1 MSKETE
7 SNTFPPEQVVRGIY
21 EVIVVGA
28 GHAGCEAALASA
40 RMGRKTLLLTMN
52 LDSVALMPCNP
63 SMGGPAKGHL
73 IKEIDAL
80 GGEVGR
86 NTDRTFIQIR
96 LLNTSKGPAV
106 QALRAQCDKQ
116 AYRLAMKFALEGQP
130 NLELKQATIARLL
143 SHIGDD
149 GRPVVTGV
157 VTNNGWQ
164 YEAGAIILTT
174 GTFING
180 RLVVGEKT
188 QPGGRAGEGPALG
201 ISDSLRA
208 LGLEVRRFKT
218 GTPPRIDARTIDF
231 SKTEPQPG
239 NRIPLYFSGTF
250 INGRLVVGEKT
261 QPGGRAGEG
270 PALGISDSLR
280 ALGLEV
286 RRFKTGTPPRIDA
299 RTIDF
304 SKTEPQ
310 PGNRIPLYFSQD
322 VSARQDVQ
330 LPGGRPN
337 PIYPITDEDLN
348 GWRPQLP
355 CYLIH
360 TTERTHQII
369 RDNLHRSPL
378 YTGII
383 EGIGPRYCPSIED
396 KIVRF
401 ADKNRHQIFLEPEGW
416 RTGEVYVQG
425 MNTSLPEDVQLAMLR
440 SIPALEHVEMMR
452 VGYAVEYDYVP
463 PEQLYPTL
471 QTKPVSGLFL
481 AGQINGTS
489 GYEEAAAQGI
499 MAGINAALHVH
510 DEEPFVLGR
519 HEAYI
524 GVLIDDLVTRPMSE
538 PYRLHTSRA
547 EYRLLLR
554 PESADLRLSD
564 YAYKFGLIDDTR
576 YAQVINKRDSIRRTL
591 AQLDILVF
599 TSSRT
604 TEAYAQE
611 IGFAP
616 LGQMLTARELLR
628 RPTVTYHQV
637 ARLAEQV
644 EPALPPLTE
653 SVAEEV
659 ELQVKYES
667 YVRKQEQTVHRTR
680 RMEEHLIP
688 QTIDYNAV
696 QHLRTQARQ
705 KLMRTLPRTIGQASR
720 VEGVTPA
727 DIAILMVY
735 LEKQRLVQIN
745 T

>member
-1 MSKETE
+1 MSNE
-7 SNTFPPEQVVRGIY
+7 SGDNVLPPAQVLRGVY

-28 GHAGCEAALASA
+28 GHAGCEAALSCA

-86 NTDRTFIQIR
+86 NTDRTFIQVR

-116 AYRLAMKFALEGQP
+116 AYRLAMKYVLEGQP

-143 SHIGDD
+143 SETEDD
-149 GRPVVTGV
+149 GRTKVTGV
-157 VTNNGWQ
+157 VTNNGWL
-164 YEAGAIILTT
+164 YEARAIILTT

-201 ISDSLRA
+201 ISDSLLA

-231 SKTEPQPG
+231 SKTVPQPG
-239 NRIPLYFSGTF
+239 SREPLF
-250 INGRLVVGEKT
+250 
-261 QPGGRAGEG
+261 
-270 PALGISDSLR
+270 
-280 ALGLEV
+280 
-286 RRFKTGTPPRIDA
+286 
-299 RTIDF
+299 
-304 SKTEPQ
+304 
-310 PGNRIPLYFSQD
+310 FSQD
-322 VSARQDVQ
+322 TSAREDVQ

-337 PIYPITDEDLN
+337 PMYPINEEDLH

-355 CYLIH
+355 CYLVH
-360 TTERTHQII
+360 TTEQTHKII

-463 PEQLYPTL
+463 PEQLSPTL
-471 QTKPVSGLFL
+471 QTKAVRGFFL

-499 MAGINAALHVH
+499 IAGINAALHVR
-510 DEEPFVLGR
+510 DEAPFVLGR

-524 GVLIDDLVTRPMSE
+524 GVMIDDLVTRPMSE

-554 PESADLRLSD
+554 PESADLRLND
-564 YAYKFGLIDDTR
+564 YAYKYGLIDEAR
-576 YAQVINKRDSIRRTL
+576 YAQVIRKRESIQRAL
-591 AQLDILVF
+591 AQLDTVVF
-599 TSSRT
+599 TSSRS
-604 TEAYAQE
+604 TESLVQE
-611 IGFAP
+611 IGLDP
-616 LGQMLTARELLR
+616 LGQMLSARELLR
-628 RPTVTYHQV
+628 RPSVTYQQV
-637 ARLAEQV
+637 TQLAQGVLHAKINTTECNGNDDGDRH
-644 EPALPPLTE
+644 ENDDTHACDSDRTLPVLTA
-653 SVAEEV
+653 SIAEEV

-667 YVRKQEQTVHRTR
+667 YVRKQEQIVHRTR
-680 RMEEHLIP
+680 RMEEHHIP
-688 QTIDYNAV
+688 ETIDYTAV

-705 KLMRTLPRTIGQASR
+705 KLIRTRPRTIGQASR

-727 DIAILMVY
+727 DIAMLMIY
-735 LEKQRLVQIN
+735 LEKQHLSKML

>member
-1 MSKETE
+1 MNTGVKRTE
-7 SNTFPPEQVVRGIY
+7 VSPEQLVRGVY
-21 EVIVVGA
+21 DVIVVGA
-28 GHAGCEAALASA
+28 GHAGCESALASA

-80 GGEVGR
+80 GGEIGR

-96 LLNTSKGPAV
+96 MLNTSKGPAV

-116 AYRLAMKFALEGQP
+116 AYRLAMKFVLESQP
-130 NLELKQATIARLL
+130 NLELKQGTITRLL
-143 SHIGDD
+143 SHTRED
-149 GRPVVTGV
+149 GRHVITGV
-157 VTNNGWQ
+157 VTNNGWR
-164 YEAGAIILTT
+164 YEAKAVILTT

-201 ISDSLRA
+201 ISDALRA

-218 GTPPRIDARTIDF
+218 GTPPRIDARSIDF

-239 NRIPLYFSGTF
+239 SRVPLYFSKDVT
-250 INGRLVVGEKT
+250 
-261 QPGGRAGEG
+261 
-270 PALGISDSLR
+270 
-280 ALGLEV
+280 
-286 RRFKTGTPPRIDA
+286 A
-299 RTIDF
+299 R
-304 SKTEPQ
+304 E
-310 PGNRIPLYFSQD
+310 
-322 VSARQDVQ
+322 DVQ

-337 PIYPITDEDLN
+337 PIYPITDEDLH

-355 CYLIH
+355 CYLVR
-360 TTERTHQII
+360 TTGRTHQII

-401 ADKNRHQIFLEPEGW
+401 ADKASHQIFLEPEGW

-425 MNTSLPEDVQLAMLR
+425 MNTSLPEDVQLEMLR
-440 SIPALEHVEMMR
+440 SIPALEKAEIMR

-463 PEQLYPTL
+463 PVQLLPTL
-471 QTKPVSGLFL
+471 ETKPVAGLFL

-499 MAGINAALHVH
+499 MAGINGALYARGE
-510 DEEPFVLGR
+510 DGFVLGR

-547 EYRLLLR
+547 EHRLLLR
-554 PESADLRLSD
+554 PDSADLRLSD
-564 YAYKFGLIDDTR
+564 SAYRLGLIDEER
-576 YAQVINKRDSIRRTL
+576 YAQVVEKRTTIQSTL
-591 AQLDILVF
+591 SQLDMLTF
-599 TSSRT
+599 TSSRLV
-604 TEAYAQE
+604 EACAQE
-611 IGFAP
+611 AGIAP
-616 LGQMLTARELLR
+616 LGQMLSAREILR
-628 RPTVTYHQV
+628 RPEVRYFQV
-637 ARLAEQV
+637 AQLSQSVNSQRGEQYAHV
-644 EPALPPLTE
+644 ESLPILSTE
-653 SVAEEV
+653 TAEEI

-667 YVRKQEQTVHRTR
+667 YVRKQEQLVRRTLKL
-680 RMEEHLIP
+680 EEMRIP
-688 QTIDYNAV
+688 ERLNYQEIP
-696 QHLRTQARQ
+696 HLRTEARQ
-705 KLMRTLPRTIGQASR
+705 KLIRTMPRTVGQAAR

-727 DIAILMVY
+727 DIAILMIY
-735 LEKQRLVQIN
+735 LEKQRATRAIS
-745 T
+745 

>member
-1 MSKETE
+1 MSNETE
-7 SNTFPPEQVVRGIY
+7 HRAPPAEQIVRGTY

-28 GHAGCEAALASA
+28 GHAGCEAALACA

-73 IKEIDAL
+73 LKEIDAL
-80 GGEVGR
+80 GGEAGR

-130 NLELKQATIARLL
+130 NLDLKQATITRLL
-143 SHIGDD
+143 SHIEDD
-149 GRPVVTGV
+149 GRPVITGV

-164 YEAGAIILTT
+164 YEARAIILTT

-201 ISDSLRA
+201 ISESLRA

-239 NRIPLYFSGTF
+239 S
-250 INGRLVVGEKT
+250 
-261 QPGGRAGEG
+261 
-270 PALGISDSLR
+270 
-280 ALGLEV
+280 
-286 RRFKTGTPPRIDA
+286 
-299 RTIDF
+299 
-304 SKTEPQ
+304 
-310 PGNRIPLYFSQD
+310 RIPLYFSQD
-322 VSARQDVQ
+322 MSARQDVQ
-330 LPGGRPN
+330 LPGTRPN
-337 PIYPITDEDLN
+337 AIYPVTDEDLH

-355 CYLIH
+355 CYLVH
-360 TTERTHQII
+360 TNERTHGVI

-401 ADKNRHQIFLEPEGW
+401 ADKERHQIFLEPEGW

-463 PEQLYPTL
+463 PEQLFPTL
-471 QTKPVSGLFL
+471 ATKAVSGLFL

-499 MAGINAALHVH
+499 MAGINAALHVR
-510 DEEPFVLGR
+510 DEGSFVLGR

-554 PESADLRLSD
+554 PESADLRLSE
-564 YAYKFGLIDDTR
+564 YGYKFGLIEEAR
-576 YAQVINKRDSIRRTL
+576 YAEVVHKRESIQHAL
-591 AQLDILVF
+591 AQLDTLMF
-599 TSSRT
+599 TSART

-611 IGFAP
+611 IGLAP
-616 LGQMLTARELLR
+616 LGQMLSAHELLR
-628 RPTVTYHQV
+628 RPDVTYRQV
-637 ARLAEQV
+637 ARLAEFV
-644 EPALPPLTE
+644 AGRPLASLPALAEPA
-653 SVAEEV
+653 AEEV
-659 ELQVKYES
+659 ELLVKYES
-667 YVRKQEQTVHRTR
+667 YIRKQEQIVSRSR

-688 QTIDYNAV
+688 EAIDYTIV
-696 QHLRTQARQ
+696 PHLRTQARQ
-705 KLMRTLPRTIGQASR
+705 KLTRTRPRTIGQASR

-735 LEKQRLVQIN
+735 LEKHRLAQIH

>member
-1 MSKETE
+1 MSNEAMNKAL
-7 SNTFPPEQVVRGIY
+7 PPDQIVRGVY
-21 EVIVVGA
+21 DVIVVGA

-86 NTDRTFIQIR
+86 NTDRTFIQVR
-96 LLNTSKGPAV
+96 MLNTSKGPAV

-116 AYRLAMKFALEGQP
+116 AYRLAMKFVLESQP
-130 NLELKQATIARLL
+130 GLELKQGTITQLL
-143 SHIGDD
+143 SHVRDD
-149 GRPVVTGV
+149 GRHVVTGV
-157 VTNNGWQ
+157 VTNNGWH
-164 YEAGAIILTT
+164 YEAGAVILTT

-231 SKTEPQPG
+231 SQTEPQPG
-239 NRIPLYFSGTF
+239 SRVPLYFS
-250 INGRLVVGEKT
+250 R
-261 QPGGRAGEG
+261 
-270 PALGISDSLR
+270 
-280 ALGLEV
+280 
-286 RRFKTGTPPRIDA
+286 
-299 RTIDF
+299 
-304 SKTEPQ
+304 
-310 PGNRIPLYFSQD
+310 D
-322 VSARQDVQ
+322 VSAREDVQ

-337 PIYPITDEDLN
+337 PIYPVTYEDLH

-355 CYLIH
+355 CYLVR
-360 TTERTHQII
+360 TTARTHQII

-401 ADKNRHQIFLEPEGW
+401 ADKVSHQIFLEPEGW

-425 MNTSLPEDVQLAMLR
+425 MNTSLPEDVQLQMLR
-440 SIPALEHVEMMR
+440 SIAGLERAEMMR

-463 PEQLYPTL
+463 PHQLLPTL
-471 QTKPVSGLFL
+471 ETKPTAGLFL

-499 MAGINAALHVH
+499 MAGINAALYARG
-510 DEEPFVLGR
+510 EEAFVLGR

-564 YAYKFGLIDDTR
+564 YAYRFGLIDDTR
-576 YAQVINKRDSIRRTL
+576 YEQVVHKRDLIQRTL
-591 AQLDILVF
+591 GQLKTTIF
-599 TSSRT
+599 TSSRLV
-604 TEAYAQE
+604 ENCAQE
-611 IGFAP
+611 SGIAP
-616 LGQMLTARELLR
+616 LGQMLSARDLLR
-628 RPTVTYHQV
+628 RPEVRYEQV
-637 ARLAEQV
+637 AQLAQRV
-644 EPALPPLTE
+644 EAERKVAATSTGVVSALPALSAET
-653 SVAEEV
+653 AEEV
-659 ELQVKYES
+659 ELQVKYEN
-667 YVRKQEQTVHRTR
+667 YVRKQEQMVHRTLR
-680 RMEEHLIP
+680 LEEMRIP
-688 QTIDYNAV
+688 ETLDYQQV
-696 QHLRTQARQ
+696 QHLRTEARQ
-705 KLMRTLPRTIGQASR
+705 KLARTRPRTVGQASR

-727 DIAILMVY
+727 DVAILMIY
-735 LEKQRLVQIN
+735 LEKLRAIKMS

>member
-1 MSKETE
+1 MSNGTE
-7 SNTFPPEQVVRGIY
+7 HQTAPTEQILRGRY

-73 IKEIDAL
+73 LKEIDAL
-80 GGEVGR
+80 GGEAGR

-130 NLELKQATIARLL
+130 NLELKQATITRLL
-143 SHIGDD
+143 NHVGDD
-149 GRPVVTGV
+149 GRTVITGV

-164 YEAGAIILTT
+164 YDAEAIILTT

-180 RLVVGEKT
+180 RLVVGERT

-208 LGLEVRRFKT
+208 MGLEVRRFKT
-218 GTPPRIDARTIDF
+218 GTPPRVDARTIDF
-231 SKTEPQPG
+231 SQTEPQPG
-239 NRIPLYFSGTF
+239 SR
-250 INGRLVVGEKT
+250 V
-261 QPGGRAGEG
+261 
-270 PALGISDSLR
+270 
-280 ALGLEV
+280 
-286 RRFKTGTPPRIDA
+286 
-299 RTIDF
+299 
-304 SKTEPQ
+304 
-310 PGNRIPLYFSQD
+310 PLYFSQD
-322 VSARQDVQ
+322 ETARADVQ
-330 LPGGRPN
+330 LAGGRPN
-337 PIYPITDEDLN
+337 PIYPVTDEDLH

-355 CYLIH
+355 CYLVH
-360 TTERTHQII
+360 TNGDTHRVI

-378 YTGII
+378 YTGVI

-401 ADKNRHQIFLEPEGW
+401 ADKSRHQIFLEPEGW

-425 MNTSLPEDVQLAMLR
+425 MNTSLPEDVQLAMMR
-440 SIPALEHVEMMR
+440 SIPALAHVEMMR

-463 PEQLYPTL
+463 PDQLFSTL
-471 QTKPVSGLFL
+471 ETKPVAGLFL

-499 MAGINAALHVH
+499 MAGINAALRVRG
-510 DEEPFVLGR
+510 EAPFVLGR

-554 PESADLRLSD
+554 PDSADLRLSD
-564 YAYKFGLIDDTR
+564 YAYNYGLIDEAR
-576 YAQVINKRDSIRRTL
+576 YAKVIQKRESIARTL
-591 AQLDILVF
+591 EQLPTVVF
-599 TSSRT
+599 TSSRS
-604 TEAYAQE
+604 TETCAQQ
-611 IGFAP
+611 IGIAP
-616 LGQMLTARELLR
+616 LGQMLSARDLLR
-628 RPTVTYHQV
+628 RPEVSYAQV
-637 ARLAEQV
+637 AQLAQLVANRAELESLPLLP
-644 EPALPPLTE
+644 EPVQQE
-653 SVAEEV
+653 I

-667 YVRKQEQTVHRTR
+667 YVRKQEQIVH
-680 RMEEHLIP
+680 
-688 QTIDYNAV
+688 
-696 QHLRTQARQ
+696 
-705 KLMRTLPRTIGQASR
+705 
-720 VEGVTPA
+720 
-727 DIAILMVY
+727 
-735 LEKQRLVQIN
+735 
-745 T
+745 

>member
-1 MSKETE
+1 MNNE
-7 SNTFPPEQVVRGIY
+7 NTSPQVWGTY
-21 EVIVVGA
+21 EVIIVGA

-40 RMGRKTLLLTMN
+40 RMGRKTLLVTMN
-52 LDSVALMPCNP
+52 LDSIALMPCNP

-80 GGEVGR
+80 GGEIGR

-116 AYRLAMKFALEGQP
+116 AYRLAMKFVLESQP
-130 NLELKQATIARLL
+130 NLEVKQANISRLL
-143 SHIGDD
+143 SYIRAD
-149 GRPVVTGV
+149 GRHEITGI

-164 YEAGAIILTT
+164 YNASTVILTT

-201 ISDSLRA
+201 ISEALRA

-239 NRIPLYFSGTF
+239 SR
-250 INGRLVVGEKT
+250 V
-261 QPGGRAGEG
+261 
-270 PALGISDSLR
+270 
-280 ALGLEV
+280 
-286 RRFKTGTPPRIDA
+286 
-299 RTIDF
+299 
-304 SKTEPQ
+304 
-310 PGNRIPLYFSQD
+310 PLYFSQD
-322 VSARQDVQ
+322 VSAREDVQ
-330 LPGGRPN
+330 LPGNRPHA
-337 PIYPITDEDLN
+337 IYPTTDEDLH

-355 CYLIH
+355 CYLVR

-401 ADKNRHQIFLEPEGW
+401 ADKATHQIFLEPEGW
-416 RTGEVYVQG
+416 RTSEVYVQG

-440 SIPALEHVEMMR
+440 SIPALEHAEMMR

-463 PEQLYPTL
+463 PEQLTTTL
-471 QTKPVSGLFL
+471 ETKPVAGLFL

-489 GYEEAAAQGI
+489 GYEEAAAQGLI
-499 MAGINAALHVH
+499 AGINAALSARH
-510 DEEPFVLGR
+510 EEAFVLGR

-524 GVLIDDLVTRPMSE
+524 GVLIDDLVTRPLSE

-547 EYRLLLR
+547 EHRLLLR
-554 PESADLRLSD
+554 ADSADLRLGNH
-564 YAYKFGLIDDTR
+564 AYRLGLIDEER
-576 YAQVINKRDSIRRTL
+576 YSQVLQKRTQIQHAL
-591 AQLDILVF
+591 AQLTSTVF
-599 TSSRT
+599 TSSRIV
-604 TEAYAQE
+604 EMCAQE
-611 IGFAP
+611 TGLAP
-616 LGQMLTARELLR
+616 LGQMLSARDLLR
-628 RPTVTYHQV
+628 RPEVHYAQV
-637 ARLAEQV
+637 AQLAQRVAAERASTTQDDFQQAAMSLPELEEQ
-644 EPALPPLTE
+644 T
-653 SVAEEV
+653 AEEV
-659 ELQVKYES
+659 ELQVKYEN
-667 YVRKQEQTVHRTR
+667 YVRKQEHMVYRTQKL
-680 RMEEHLIP
+680 EEMRIP
-688 QTIDYNAV
+688 ESLDYQAV
-696 QHLRTQARQ
+696 LHLRTEARQ
-705 KLMRTLPRTIGQASR
+705 KLIRTQPRTVGQAAR

-727 DIAILMVY
+727 DVAILMIF
-735 LEKQRLVQIN
+735 LEKARATQSRLDKTVLRPVL
-745 T
+745 

>member
-1 MSKETE
+1 ME
-7 SNTFPPEQVVRGIY
+7 NTSIPPEQVIRGTY
-21 EVIVVGA
+21 DVIVVGA

-80 GGEVGR
+80 GGEIGR

-116 AYRLAMKFALEGQP
+116 AYRLAMKFVLESQP
-130 NLELKQATIARLL
+130 NLELKQATISRML
-143 SHIGDD
+143 SEVGAD
-149 GRPVVTGV
+149 GRPKMIGV

-164 YEAGAIILTT
+164 YLAGAIILTT

-208 LGLEVRRFKT
+208 LGLQVRRFKT
-218 GTPPRIDARTIDF
+218 GTPPRIDARSIDF
-231 SKTEPQPG
+231 SKTEAQPG
-239 NRIPLYFSGTF
+239 SR
-250 INGRLVVGEKT
+250 V
-261 QPGGRAGEG
+261 
-270 PALGISDSLR
+270 
-280 ALGLEV
+280 
-286 RRFKTGTPPRIDA
+286 
-299 RTIDF
+299 
-304 SKTEPQ
+304 
-310 PGNRIPLYFSQD
+310 PLYFSQD
-322 VSARQDVQ
+322 TSAREDVQ
-330 LPGGRPN
+330 LPGNYPN
-337 PIYPITDEDLN
+337 PLYPVTHADLH

-355 CYLIH
+355 CYLIR
-360 TTERTHQII
+360 TTAQTHQII

-378 YTGII
+378 YTGVI

-401 ADKNRHQIFLEPEGW
+401 ADKSSHQIFLEPEGW

-440 SIPALEHVEMMR
+440 SIPALERVEMMR

-463 PEQLYPTL
+463 PEQLFTTM
-471 QTKPVSGLFL
+471 QTKAVAGLFL

-499 MAGINAALHVH
+499 MAGINAALYARG
-510 DEEPFVLGR
+510 EQPFVLGR

-554 PESADLRLSD
+554 PDSADLRLSD
-564 YAYKFGLIDDTR
+564 YAYQFGLIDDAR
-576 YAQVINKRDSIRRTL
+576 YSPIIQKREHIQQALT
-591 AQLDILVF
+591 QLDGITFTTSHLVE
-599 TSSRT
+599 TQ
-604 TEAYAQE
+604 AQE
-611 IGFAP
+611 LGIAP
-616 LGQMLTARELLR
+616 LGQMLSARELLR
-628 RPTVTYHQV
+628 RPDVRYSQIAQLSQRV
-637 ARLAEQV
+637 ASPLS
-644 EPALPPLTE
+644 LPVLPEET
-653 SVAEEV
+653 AEEV
-659 ELQVKYES
+659 ELLVKYEI
-667 YVRKQEQTVHRTR
+667 YVQKQEQIIHRVR
-680 RMEEHLIP
+680 RLEEQLIP
-688 QTIDYNAV
+688 ETIDY
-696 QHLRTQARQ
+696 QHIIHLRTQARQ
-705 KLMRTLPRTIGQASR
+705 KLTLTRPRTVGQASR

-727 DIAILMVY
+727 DVAILMVY
-735 LEKQRLVQIN
+735 LEKQRATQMF

>member
-1 MSKETE
+1 MS
-7 SNTFPPEQVVRGIY
+7 NGIEQHDLSAGHIMRGRY

-28 GHAGCEAALASA
+28 GHAGCEAALACA

-73 IKEIDAL
+73 LKEIDAL
-80 GGEVGR
+80 GGEAAR

-130 NLELKQATIARLL
+130 NLELKQATITRLL
-143 SHIGDD
+143 SHVGED
-149 GRPVVTGV
+149 GRTVVTGV
-157 VTNNGWQ
+157 VTSNGWQ

-208 LGLEVRRFKT
+208 MGLEVRRFKT

-239 NRIPLYFSGTF
+239 SR
-250 INGRLVVGEKT
+250 V
-261 QPGGRAGEG
+261 
-270 PALGISDSLR
+270 
-280 ALGLEV
+280 
-286 RRFKTGTPPRIDA
+286 
-299 RTIDF
+299 
-304 SKTEPQ
+304 
-310 PGNRIPLYFSQD
+310 PLYFSQD
-322 VSARQDVQ
+322 ESARQDVQ

-337 PIYPITDEDLN
+337 PIYPVTDEDLY

-355 CYLIH
+355 CYLVH
-360 TTERTHQII
+360 TNERTHQVI

-401 ADKNRHQIFLEPEGW
+401 ADKSRHQIFLEPEGW

-425 MNTSLPEDVQLAMLR
+425 MNTSLPEDVQLAMMR

-463 PEQLYPTL
+463 PDQLFPTL
-471 QTKPVSGLFL
+471 ETKPVAGLFL

-499 MAGINAALHVH
+499 MAGINAALRVRG
-510 DEEPFVLGR
+510 EPPFVLGR

-554 PESADLRLSD
+554 PDSADLRLSD
-564 YAYKFGLIDDTR
+564 YAYQYGLIDEAR
-576 YAQVINKRDSIRRTL
+576 YAKVIQKRENIARTL
-591 AQLDILVF
+591 EQLPKVIF

-604 TEAYAQE
+604 TEACAQE
-611 IGFAP
+611 VGIAP
-616 LGQMLTARELLR
+616 LGQMLSARELLR
-628 RPTVTYHQV
+628 RPEVSYAQIAQLAQLV
-637 ARLAEQV
+637 AGDSGQEV
-644 EPALPPLTE
+644 LPVLPE
-653 SVAEEV
+653 AAGEEV

-667 YVRKQEQTVHRTR
+667 YVRKQEQIVHRAR
-680 RMEEHLIP
+680 RLEEHLIP
-688 QTIDYNAV
+688 ETVDYEAIS
-696 QHLRTQARQ
+696 HLRTQARQ
-705 KLMRTLPRTIGQASR
+705 KLTRTRPRTIGQASR

-735 LEKQRLVQIN
+735 LEKMRSTELSRSQSSGKGKIPSME